1 MLKRLPLRD
10 RTLALA
16 FLVAASLYGMKA
28 VYHATHADML
38 MVDKAPIEWK
48 GSHYDCRHAGVPSE
62 RYLDTD
68 QLG

>member
-16 FLVAASLYGMKA
+16 FLVAASLYGVKA
-28 VYHATHADML
+28 IYQTTHADML
-38 MVDKAPIEWK
+38 MVDKAPIAWN
-48 GSHYDCRHAGVPSE
+48 GSYYDCRHAGAPSE
-62 RYLDTD
+62 THPDTD